1 MHTSNY
7 NIVLNNYFTRPAL
20 LRHLRAMGVA
30 ATGTVRASRLEN
42 APLRDMLKLE
52 KEKRGLSDVVT
63 DVSSNIT
70 AVGWEDNNAVNVI
83 FTFTGKQ
90 PIQQVKLYCQ
100 GEKRGVNIEQ
110 PNIINQYNMTMAEL
124 IKWIKIYGRM

>member
-1 MHTSNY
+1 
-7 NIVLNNYFTRPAL
+7 
-20 LRHLRAMGVA
+20 MGVA
-30 ATGTVRASRLEN
+30 ATGTVRASRMEN

-63 DVSSNIT
+63 DVSSNIN
-70 AVGWEDNNAVNVI
+70 AVGWKDNNFVNVI

-100 GEKRGVNIEQ
+100 GEKRRVNIE
-110 PNIINQYNMTMAEL
+110 
-124 IKWIKIYGRM
+124 